1 MQVAITSYADVC
13 VIRQGFANPLPSPLF
28 HMHII
33 FRLVEQKQFSRKAW
47 PNHPHT
53 LHLYTSRL
61 CFTSQIGSWGRVAAE
76 VYGRCGHHDARVL
89 RGGNTA
95 THCPCAGGPE
105 LPGRESSTL
114 TNLSCPSAFAQPGAD
129 KWFGGVEVCVG

>member
-1 MQVAITSYADVC
+1 MRYQARICESAPLSTFSYAYHFS
-13 VIRQGFANPLPSPLF
+13 IGGAKAIQPQGLAKPS
-28 HMHII
+28 
-33 FRLVEQKQFSRKAW
+33 
-47 PNHPHT
+47 HT

-89 RGGNTA
+89 RGWNTA

-114 TNLSCPSAFAQPGAD
+114 TNLSCPSAVAQPGAD
-129 KWFGGVEVCVG
+129 KLVWRRGGVCGVDG